1 VASPPWFGAQAAI
14 KEITVPGVRAGRLIV
29 APAVHPAAATV
40 VLAKAQPWPSGC
52 MPTWLRWVCNPA
64 LTNPTEEQYGF
75 GHAFTAGASGLTAL
89 HGSAV
94 LISASLAGKYLGTNR
109 AGAWV
114 RASSTY
120 TNDPQ
125 DQARAAFDG
134 DPATAW
140 TASGI
145 DTQPVLTIG
154 WRRPRTVGRMT
165 IQRPPGAVGPL
176 QVLIAG
182 SGGQVRGA
190 SVGPSGALRFA
201 PMRTTRLT
209 IRFTSLQVPLQISDL
224 VIPGVPQL
232 GTPLVPLRLR
242 CGLGPAL
249 NVNGKAV
256 PTRVWGTYADLLDQR
271 PLHFAA
277 CSPVAIQAGG
287 NQVTE
292 PARDSYSIQDVVV
305 GAPLP
310 AGAAPAAPAR
320 VMTWTS
326 SRRVVRVTASTR
338 SYLVVNENFNPGWRA
353 VIDGRPLLAV
363 RLDGWKQAWLLPAGT
378 AGVVT
383 LTYPPNAIYQ
393 GAILAGLS
401 ALALA
406 LFVAAGPWGWAR
418 RRRTASPAGV
428 AAPTP
433 AAPFG
438 RRPLRRA
445 IVRVMAGLVVASGLA
460 LAGLWLGG
468 YPGAVL
474 LPVAVGVFLGVSR
487 DSRGRLADPW
497 LVAGLML
504 AAAAADAV
512 GKHLVLGGDN
522 GTVALWLADGIPQ
535 IICLLI
541 IGRLAAE
548 LIRPGPR

>member
-1 VASPPWFGAQAAI
+1 
-14 KEITVPGVRAGRLIV
+14 
-29 APAVHPAAATV
+29 
-40 VLAKAQPWPSGC
+40 

-89 HGSAV
+89 RGSAV

-114 RASSTY
+114 RASSTA

-154 WRRPRTVGRMT
+154 WRRPRTVDQMT

-190 SVGPSGALRFA
+190 NVGPSGAARLA

-209 IRFTSLQVPLQISDL
+209 IRFASPQSPLQISDV
-224 VIPGVPQL
+224 VIPRVPQL
-232 GTPLVPLRLR
+232 GTPPVPLRLR

-249 NVNGKAV
+249 QVDGKAV
-256 PTRVWGTYADLLDQR
+256 PTRVWGTYADLLGQR

-292 PARDSYSIQDVVV
+292 PARDPYSVQDVVV

-310 AGAAPAAPAR
+310 AAAAPAAPAR
-320 VMTWTS
+320 IMTWTS

-353 VIDGRPLLAV
+353 VIDGRPLRAV

-383 LTYPPNAIYQ
+383 LTYPPNAVYR

-418 RRRTASPAGV
+418 RRRTAPPAGV
-428 AAPTP
+428 AAPAP
-433 AAPFG
+433 AAPSG
-438 RRPLRRA
+438 RRPLHRT
-445 IVRVMAGLVVASGLA
+445 IVRVITGVVLAGGLA

-468 YPGAVL
+468 YPGAVI

-487 DSRGRLADPW
+487 GSRGRLADPW

-512 GKHLVLGGDN
+512 GEHLVLGGDN
-522 GTVALWLADGIPQ
+522 GTVALWLGDGIPQ

-548 LIRPGPR
+548 LIGPGLDQVIAPACAGPASGAGGAGPGARSGSS